1 MTVVTKPIVA
11 EKKDEKAFL
20 EDFEGPANVTVTVPL
35 DQTDSSSVESTSV
48 ILVTD
53 NPRKRAARFIGLL
66 LVAIGLMFIGTIMV
80 RDVYQYSARS
90 HYKRGVCRFPR
101 NGFSKM
107 FNNIPA
113 DGTIISGSF
122 INHPNANNPE
132 RLQKDPDTDMEE
144 IGVVEETKE
153 TITEEKVEDGV
164 GDFLMEY
171 EVNIEE
177 DTTIIEKFPSISRG
191 LYIHD
196 FQVNKTMILEADSE
210 DGRCFIMDLDR
221 SEVSPP
227 RTWLELIEKMNNGA
241 YYLDLEEIRH
251 DMVVVLP
258 ALSNVKGNTDEYGA
272 IESYCK
278 DRKTYK
284 LQEESRILNKRSV
297 SENNKFQFVEFSGK
311 KFVKYNI
318 VNLADI

>member
-1 MTVVTKPIVA
+1 MGSQSSLSSSFECDNVNNCKLISKLIMTVVTKPIVA

-48 ILVTD
+48 IL
-53 NPRKRAARFIGLL
+53 
-66 LVAIGLMFIGTIMV
+66 V

-153 TITEEKVEDGV
+153 TITEEKIEDGV

-258 ALSNVKGNTDEYGA
+258 ALSNVRGNTDEYGA

>member
-1 MTVVTKPIVA
+1 MGSQSSLSSSFECDNVNNCKLISKLIMTVVTKPIVA

-53 NPRKRAARFIGLL
+53 SP
-66 LVAIGLMFIGTIMV
+66 
-80 RDVYQYSARS
+80 RS

-122 INHPNANNPE
+122 INHPNDNNPE

-153 TITEEKVEDGV
+153 TITEEKIEDGV